1 MSPLSLS
8 KGVIRSIFKIKFMSK
23 IKISVVSYLNS
34 KPFIYGLNHS
44 GLTNKIDL
52 QLDIPSVC
60 AQKLIDGKVDIGLIP
75 VAILPTLKEKY
86 IISDYCIGAEG
97 KVASVILYS
106 KVPLKEIKSIL
117 LDYQSKTSVL
127 LVKVLAGNFWKID
140 PQWISA
146 KADYENDIEG
156 NNAAL
161 IIGDRTFELEN
172 KYPYSYD
179 LAEEWQKFTQLPFV
193 FACWVAN
200 KKLPDHFISEFNQAL
215 KYGIDNRSEL
225 IAELIK
231 QKTYPTD
238 IQAYLT
244 IYIKYDYDA
253 SKEKALKLFLNYISK
268 MGL

>member
-1 MSPLSLS
+1 
-8 KGVIRSIFKIKFMSK
+8 MSK

-34 KPFIYGLNHS
+34 KPFLYGLNHS
-44 GLTNKIDL
+44 GMINEIDL

-75 VAILPTLKEKY
+75 VAVLPQLKEKY

-106 KVPLKEIKSIL
+106 KVPLPEIKNIL

-127 LVKVLAGNFWKID
+127 LVKVLAGNFWKIA
-140 PQWISA
+140 PQWIPA
-146 KADYENDIEG
+146 KADYENDIEE
-156 NNAAL
+156 NTAAV

-179 LAEEWQKFTQLPFV
+179 LAEEWQKLTQLPFV

-200 KKLPDHFISEFNQAL
+200 KKLPDQFISEFNQAL
-215 KYGIDNRSEL
+215 KYGIDNRAKL
-225 IAELIK
+225 IAELAE
-231 QKTYPTD
+231 QNAYSTD
-238 IQAYLT
+238 IAAYLN
-244 IYIKYDYDA
+244 INIKYDYDS
-253 SKEKALKLFLNYISK
+253 SKEKALKLFLDYISK
-268 MGL
+268 MEL

>member
-1 MSPLSLS
+1 
-8 KGVIRSIFKIKFMSK
+8 MSK

-34 KPFIYGLNHS
+34 KPFLYGLNHS
-44 GLTNKIDL
+44 ALINEIDL

-75 VAILPTLKEKY
+75 VAVLPQLKEKY

-106 KVPLKEIKSIL
+106 KVPLQEIKNVL

-127 LVKVLAGNFWKID
+127 LVKVLAGNFWKIA
-140 PQWISA
+140 PQWIPA

-156 NNAAL
+156 STAAV

-200 KKLPDHFISEFNQAL
+200 KKLPDHFIHKFNEAL
-215 KYGIDNRSEL
+215 RYGIDNRTKL
-225 IAELIK
+225 IAELVG
-231 QKTYPTD
+231 QNTYPTD
-238 IQAYLT
+238 IATYLN
-244 IYIKYDYDA
+244 INIKYDYDS
-253 SKEKALKLFLNYISK
+253 SKEKALKLFLDYISK
-268 MGL
+268 MEL

>member
-1 MSPLSLS
+1 
-8 KGVIRSIFKIKFMSK
+8 MSK

-34 KPFIYGLNHS
+34 KPFLYGLNHS
-44 GLTNKIDL
+44 GMINEIDL

-75 VAILPTLKEKY
+75 VAVLPQLKEKY

-106 KVPLKEIKSIL
+106 KVPLPEIKNIL

-127 LVKVLAGNFWKID
+127 LVKVLAGNFWKIA
-140 PQWISA
+140 PQWIPA
-146 KADYENDIEG
+146 KADYENDIEE
-156 NNAAL
+156 NTAAV

-179 LAEEWQKFTQLPFV
+179 LAEEWQKLTQLPFV

-215 KYGIDNRSEL
+215 KYGIDNRAKL
-225 IAELIK
+225 IAELAE
-231 QKTYPTD
+231 QNAYSTD
-238 IQAYLT
+238 IAAYLN
-244 IYIKYDYDA
+244 INIKYDYDS
-253 SKEKALKLFLNYISK
+253 SKEKALKLFLDYISK
-268 MGL
+268 MEL

>member
-1 MSPLSLS
+1 
-8 KGVIRSIFKIKFMSK
+8 MSK

-34 KPFIYGLNHS
+34 KPFLYGLNHS
-44 GLTNKIDL
+44 GLINEIDL

-75 VAILPTLKEKY
+75 VAVLPKLKEKY

-106 KVPLKEIKSIL
+106 NVPLQGIKNIL

-127 LVKVLAGNFWKID
+127 LVKVLAGNFWKIA
-140 PQWISA
+140 PHWIAA

-156 NNAAL
+156 NTAAV

-215 KYGIDNRSEL
+215 KYGIDNRTKL
-225 IAELIK
+225 IAELVG
-231 QKTYPTD
+231 QKTYPTN
-238 IQAYLT
+238 IENYLN
-244 IYIKYDYDA
+244 INIKYDYDS
-253 SKEKALKLFLNYISK
+253 SKEKALKLFLDYISK
-268 MGL
+268 MEL

>member
-1 MSPLSLS
+1 
-8 KGVIRSIFKIKFMSK
+8 MSK

-34 KPFIYGLNHS
+34 KPFIYGLEHS
-44 GLTNKIDL
+44 KLINEIDL

-60 AQKLIDGKVDIGLIP
+60 AQKLIAGTVDIGLIP
-75 VAILPTLKEKY
+75 VAVLPQLKEKY

-106 KVPLKEIKSIL
+106 KVPLQEIKNIL

-127 LVKVLAGNFWKID
+127 LVKVLAGNYWKTD
-140 PQWISA
+140 PQWIPA
-146 KADYENDIEG
+146 KANYENDIEG
-156 NNAAL
+156 TTAAV

-200 KKLPDHFISEFNQAL
+200 KKLPDHFISEFNRTL
-215 KYGIDNRSEL
+215 KFGIDNRTKL
-225 IAELIK
+225 IAELVD
-231 QKTYPTD
+231 QNTYSTN
-238 IQAYLT
+238 IEAYLT
-244 IYIKYDYDA
+244 INIKYDYDNL
-253 SKEKALKLFLNYISK
+253 KEKALNLFLDYIVK
-268 MGL
+268 MKL

>member
-1 MSPLSLS
+1 
-8 KGVIRSIFKIKFMSK
+8 MSK

-34 KPFIYGLNHS
+34 KPFLYGLNHS
-44 GLTNKIDL
+44 ALINEIDL

-75 VAILPTLKEKY
+75 VAVLPQLKEKY

-106 KVPLKEIKSIL
+106 KVPLQEIKNVL

-127 LVKVLAGNFWKID
+127 LVKVLAGNFWKIA
-140 PQWISA
+140 PQWIPA

-156 NNAAL
+156 STAAV

-200 KKLPDHFISEFNQAL
+200 KKLPDHFIHKFNEAL
-215 KYGIDNRSEL
+215 RYGIDNRTKL
-225 IAELIK
+225 IAELVGK
-231 QKTYPTD
+231 NTYPTD
-238 IQAYLT
+238 IATYLN
-244 IYIKYDYDA
+244 INIKYDYDS
-253 SKEKALKLFLNYISK
+253 SKEKALKLFLDYISK
-268 MGL
+268 MEL

>member
-1 MSPLSLS
+1 
-8 KGVIRSIFKIKFMSK
+8 MSK
-23 IKISVVSYLNS
+23 IKVSVVSYLNS
-34 KPFIYGLNHS
+34 KPFLYGLNHS
-44 GLTNKIDL
+44 GLINEIDL

-60 AQKLIDGKVDIGLIP
+60 AQKLIEGKVDIGLIP
-75 VAILPTLKEKY
+75 VAVLPQLKEKY

-97 KVASVILYS
+97 KVASVMLYS
-106 KVPLKEIKSIL
+106 KVPLQEIKKIL

-140 PQWISA
+140 PQWIPA
-146 KADYENDIEG
+146 KADYENDIEE
-156 NNAAL
+156 NTAAV

-215 KYGIDNRSEL
+215 KYGIDNRTKL
-225 IAELIK
+225 IAELVG
-231 QKTYPTD
+231 QNTYSTD
-238 IQAYLT
+238 IAAYLN
-244 IYIKYDYDA
+244 INIKYDYDS
-253 SKEKALKLFLNYISK
+253 SKEKALKLFLGYISK
-268 MGL
+268 MEL